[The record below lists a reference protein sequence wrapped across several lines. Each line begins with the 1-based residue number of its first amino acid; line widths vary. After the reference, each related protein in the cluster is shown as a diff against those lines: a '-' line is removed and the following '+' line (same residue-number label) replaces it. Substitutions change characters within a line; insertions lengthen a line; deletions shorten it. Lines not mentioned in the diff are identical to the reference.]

1 MQKKHVRVIAII
13 LAAIM
18 ACSVF
23 VGALATVARAA
34 SVSDLKEKRKE
45 IEQRIQEVEAKL
57 DSLEEEHATTLD
69 RKEKIDEQIDI
80 IQKLIDNIAEQIEVY
95 DGLIA
100 EKQKEVEAAQKKE
113 DEQYDLYK
121 NRIRTMEEN
130 GTISYYE
137 IIFGATSFTDLLAE
151 LDIEDTDIDDIDLT
165 SDESAEVTAILDNLD
180 AILTEVEEEATESA
194 IATESDTTPD
204 GESAETFD
212 F

>member
-95 DGLIA
+95 DLKG
-100 EKQKEVEAAQKKE
+100 
-113 DEQYDLYK
+113 
-121 NRIRTMEEN
+121 
-130 GTISYYE
+130 
-137 IIFGATSFTDLLAE
+137 E
-151 LDIEDTDIDDIDLT
+151 LQF
-165 SDESAEVTAILDNLD
+165 IL
-180 AILTEVEEEATESA
+180 
-194 IATESDTTPD
+194 
-204 GESAETFD
+204 
-212 F
+212 